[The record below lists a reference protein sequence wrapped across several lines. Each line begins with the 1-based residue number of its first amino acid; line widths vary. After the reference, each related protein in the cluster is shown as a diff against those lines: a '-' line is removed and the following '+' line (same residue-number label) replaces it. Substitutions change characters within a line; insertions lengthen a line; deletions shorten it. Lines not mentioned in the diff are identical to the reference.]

1 MAMFVHRHS
10 DGKDQFDAVMSAVK
24 ASPDMIALGKDGRG
38 EDRFTSREMIETEQ
52 RLDRAVERRSD
63 GRGFGLPTASLQSG
77 LHSGGSGGLVL
88 GKEQRDGQRPEAH
101 TSELQATTRH
111 A

>member
-52 RLDRAVERRSD
+52 RLDRAVERLSD
-63 GRGFGLPTASLQSG
+63 GRGFGLPTADRKSVVEGKSV
-77 LHSGGSGGLVL
+77 SVRVDPGGRRNL
-88 GKEQRDGQRPEAH
+88 KKKK
-101 TSELQATTRH
+101 T
-111 A
+111 